1 MLKSIQIKIVLIFM
15 LVGILIIALQGS
27 LFIYKLQ
34 ELNNEITQNNLL
46 ETTQISE
53 KISEQENQMKM
64 MIIYSVLIFSAIS
77 ILVGIFVSKIII
89 APISKIIKS
98 TEKIKAG
105 ESINIRLF
113 KRKKW
118 QNWNW
123 WSCKSI

>member
-118 QNWNW
+118 
-123 WSCKSI
+123 